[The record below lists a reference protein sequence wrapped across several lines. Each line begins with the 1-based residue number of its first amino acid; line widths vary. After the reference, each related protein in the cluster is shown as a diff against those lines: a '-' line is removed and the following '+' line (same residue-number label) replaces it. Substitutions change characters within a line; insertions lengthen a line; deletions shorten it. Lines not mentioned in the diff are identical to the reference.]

1 VSSQAAE
8 ADVRL
13 LNTANGLQT
22 ARLLTHREK
31 KPAGSNGR
39 GSDGGSSHPDRQ
51 IIGLAGQVC
60 PLKA

>member
-1 VSSQAAE
+1 VSSLAAE

-31 KPAGSNGR
+31 KPAGSKGR
-39 GSDGGSSHPDRQ
+39 GAEVLDKLANGGSTTNY
-51 IIGLAGQVC
+51 
-60 PLKA
+60 